1 MRKAMYEMSKLQE
14 EKLLL
19 EIKDNKTK
27 KDVEHICKNYRVVI
41 ESLFTKQE
49 NNDKKQ

>member
-1 MRKAMYEMSKLQE
+1 MYEMSKLQE

-41 ESLFTKQE
+41 ESLFNEK
-49 NNDKKQ
+49 DKDEKES